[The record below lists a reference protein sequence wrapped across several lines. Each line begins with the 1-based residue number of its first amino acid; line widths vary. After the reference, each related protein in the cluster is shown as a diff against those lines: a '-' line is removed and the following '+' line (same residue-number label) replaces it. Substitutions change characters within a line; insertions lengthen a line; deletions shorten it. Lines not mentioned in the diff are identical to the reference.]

1 MQHKQNKIL
10 WTEFKETYLKFAL
23 KNKSSYTYHTYKT
36 ALRELEKFKTPQ
48 YLKEITPCFLENF
61 QTHLKKRAMLNNGRP
76 NAVSRNDYLS
86 NIKIALMFAVRRK
99 MVKNQSWEEVL
110 PEKSQKFRTE
120 YHSISILAEIK
131 KKIKK
136 EADLYT
142 CFLLGTQEGL
152 RRGEIAHLEKTD
164 YIPSMHAIYIHPK
177 KYWQPKTAT
186 SERYVPLQPESEAAI
201 IQSIKRAPAAS
212 PYIINF
218 YRLSKKRRSR
228 TYVSLQYRRWLKKN
242 FPDLKS
248 FPHIWRHTFASQ
260 LLQHNA
266 ELKAVSE
273 LMGHSNI
280 STTARY
286 AHLEFDDR
294 RRAASLMPKF

>member
-10 WTEFKETYLKFAL
+10 WTEFKEKYLNFTAKTKRPCTLTAYKSAFAQAE
-23 KNKSSYTYHTYKT
+23 S
-36 ALRELEKFKTPQ
+36 FKKPV
-48 YLKEITPCFLENF
+48 YLKEITPAFLSALRTFLINKAARNNGKPNANARNTYIRHLKIAF
-61 QTHLKKRAMLNNGRP
+61 NYAVQHKYLKKRDFSG
-76 NAVSRNDYLS
+76 
-86 NIKIALMFAVRRK
+86 IH
-99 MVKNQSWEEVL
+99 
-110 PEKSQKFRTE
+110 PEKAQRFRKD
-120 YHSISILAEIK
+120 YHSLLILSEIK
-131 KKIKK
+131 EKIKQ
-136 EADLYT
+136 EGDLYT
-142 CFLLGTQEGL
+142 AFLLGTQEGL
-152 RRGEIAHLEKTD
+152 RRGEIANLEKSD
-164 YIPSMHAIYIHPK
+164 YIPSMHAIYIHTK
-177 KYWQPKTAT
+177 RYWQPKTAT
-186 SERYVPLQPESEAAI
+186 SERYIPLQPESEAAI
-201 IQSIKRAPAAS
+201 IQSIKRAPQES

-218 YRLSKKRRSR
+218 YVLKKKRRSLS
-228 TYVSLQYRRWLKKN
+228 YVTTQYRTFIRKN